1 MSKDV
6 LPGVESVRRPC
17 FCWCKL
23 NILITLGGKAV
34 ARESNQESSARVEL
48 EINGEEVELNDFVGN
63 FISQTVIGMVKSL
76 RGVGEVETI
85 RLEILREAE

>member
-1 MSKDV
+1 M
-6 LPGVESVRRPC
+6 
-17 FCWCKL
+17 
-23 NILITLGGKAV
+23 